1 MPLKGHKTQVS
12 LILACEWLQELLCPG
27 RQNQRWI
34 LRDLR
39 ACGEELAR
47 TLPIVTWSWLLSLPS
62 CPSCILEEKMVG
74 TNVHV
79 TAHQE
84 LRFSNLCRKTNQ
96 TQAELDVVAHT
107 YFLGGRGR
115 DRVQG

>member
-1 MPLKGHKTQVS
+1 MAARASVPWKAKPEMDSKRPKS
-12 LILACEWLQELLCPG
+12 LWGGAGKDSAHSNLVVAAVLAKLPQLHP
-27 RQNQRWI
+27 R
-34 LRDLR
+34 
-39 ACGEELAR
+39 GEN
-47 TLPIVTWSWLLSLPS
+47 
-62 CPSCILEEKMVG
+62 G

-115 DRVQG
+115 DRVQS